1 FSRDWSSDVCSSD
14 LPPIL
19 TEIDGKRGWLTLWHA
34 VEPSQLVGV
43 YRTYWSL
50 LDPAEPWKVIATSH
64 PPLLEANPE
73 LTLPLEE
80 QMYLHDVVFTT
91 GIHEQEDHFIVA
103 SGEADLAC
111 RITHVPKDMFVAS
124 ENPGPQ

>member
-34 VEPSQLVGV
+34 VEPSQLVGI

-50 LDPAEPWKVIATSH
+50 LDPDEPWKVIATSH

-80 QMYLHDVVFTT
+80 QMYLRDVVFTT
-91 GIHEQEDHFIVA
+91 GIYQEEDHFIEIGRA
-103 SGEADLAC
+103 TC
-111 RITHVPKDMFVAS
+111 REKVS
-124 ENPGPQ
+124 